1 MYKRT
6 TALLLALVMVIA
18 LMVPVNAAA
27 SITTRTQGQ
36 VVKTCLLQA
45 GYTQADADEHGD
57 WYELAY
63 YIGLLLREDDFDP
76 DAPCPS
82 SFSRTLS
89 TRNSQIR
96 RQIKQGI
103 DPVSPTAPVEPEE
116 PIDPPTEPT
125 DPPTEPTTP
134 PTEPT
139 DPPTEPTTPPTEPTT
154 PPTEPV
160 THSITITSDLT
171 DVDAAVNAAA
181 LLQIQA
187 SASNGAALSYQ
198 WYSCTNASGSGASKI
213 SGATSATYTAPTSA
227 RGTRYYYCIVSASG
241 MDSVQSRVAAVNTR
255 VMMRFDSNG
264 LAQPILTYVSGK
276 TSTCNNASNDIVRFC
291 VWVETDY
298 DTDGDG
304 KLDLVKVLVQLPRA
318 AMDGDYQ
325 APVIFEARPYV
336 EGTNASNTNF
346 NKNQS
351 YSFDNSKLY
360 SQPAARTHKGSTTTA
375 QQVANTNYTTFSS
388 YENLDWYDYFLVRG
402 YAIVTAHGLGG
413 KNSEGWETCGT
424 DLEIDAFACVI
435 EWLNNRSNRTAFTD
449 TTNCIT
455 IDADWSN
462 GKIGMTGRSYAG
474 TTQYALAALGV
485 DGLET
490 IVPVAGISSWYERL
504 NSQGLNVHYGGY
516 FSQTYMEWLAFYC
529 CSRYTPNSSGTI
541 YQNYCKYLSQ
551 MAKDEA
557 AANGDFTEFWEIR
570 DYTLDSSKIKCP
582 ALMVHGF
589 NDNNVAP
596 KHFQLMYDNYK
607 EAGVPVKLLLHQG
620 GHITPAHNTNK
631 VEMYVSN
638 DGETYQAVLN
648 EWFSHYLCG
657 VDNGAPTRPEVTVQ
671 SNVDGSWLTVDSWST
686 DKSYTWDPTTT
697 GTKTIN
703 SSSYNT
709 SNFQSYYLQQRD
721 NYNVF
726 DTMPVTEDM
735 TIQGV
740 VKVNLKAAP
749 ADNYGSKEGL
759 AMTAFLVDMSDSY
772 FNAFPSDVDGYVA
785 GNFNTY
791 NEYFD
796 MGGGATRYQRV
807 SLKQNR
813 VKYKIIARGACD
825 LADPYAGYRP
835 EDATDKPSFTLVKDS
850 YNNYT
855 IYLQPCHYTV
865 KAGHKL
871 ALVICTYDPIHYA
884 TQSQASSHNQNYSII
899 IDRDGTNVVMPLM
912 PN

>member
-1 MYKRT
+1 MYKRI
-6 TALLLALVMVIA
+6 TAILLALVMMIA
-18 LMVPVNAAA
+18 LAVPVSAAT
-27 SITTRTQGQ
+27 ITTRTQGQ
-36 VVKTCLLQA
+36 VVKTYLIQD
-45 GYTQADADEHGD
+45 GYTQADADEHGG

-63 YIGLLLREDDFDP
+63 YIGLLLREDNFNP
-76 DAPCPS
+76 DAYCPAL
-82 SFSRTLS
+82 FSLTLS
-89 TRNSQIR
+89 SRNAKIR

-103 DPVSPTAPVEPEE
+103 DPVSPTAPTEE
-116 PIDPPTEPT
+116 
-125 DPPTEPTTP
+125 
-134 PTEPT
+134 
-139 DPPTEPTTPPTEPTT
+139 PTEPTTPPTEPTT
-154 PPTEPV
+154 EPTTPPTEPPTEPTTPPTEPPTEPTTPPV
-160 THSITITSDLT
+160 VPEIIIEQAPADL
-171 DVDAAVNAAA
+171 NAALNSSAA
-181 LLQIQA
+181 LTVQA
-187 SASNGAALSYQ
+187 AASNGAALSYQ
-198 WYSCTNASGSGASKI
+198 WYSCTSASGSGAKAI
-213 SGATSATYTAPTSA
+213 SGANSASYTVPTSA
-227 RGTRYYYCIVSASG
+227 RGTSYYYCVVSGQG
-241 MDSVQSRVAAVNTR
+241 MTSVQTR
-255 VMMRFDSNG
+255 IATVKVSVQMVFDSNG

-291 VWVETDY
+291 VWVETNY

-318 AMDGDYQ
+318 AMEGDYQ

-336 EGTNASNTNF
+336 EGTNANNTNF

-360 SQPAARTHKGSTTTA
+360 SQPAARTHNGSSTTA
-375 QQVANTNYTTFSS
+375 QQVAGTNYTTFSS

-402 YAIVTAHGLGG
+402 FAIVTAHGLGG

-435 EWLNNRSNRTAFTD
+435 EWLNNPSNRTAFTD
-449 TTNCIT
+449 TTSNIT

-485 DGLET
+485 EGLET

-596 KHFQLMYDNYK
+596 KHFQLMYENYK

-631 VEMYVSN
+631 VEMYVGN

-657 VDNGAPTRPEVTVQ
+657 VENGAPTRPEVTVQ
-671 SNVDGSWLTVDSWST
+671 SNVDGSWIYLDSWDTS
-686 DKSYTWDPTTT
+686 KSYTWDPTTT
-697 GTKTIN
+697 DTKTIN
-703 SSSYNT
+703 SQYINT
-709 SNFQSYYLQQRD
+709 RDFQSYYLQQKD

-726 DTMPVTEDM
+726 DSMTVTEDM

-740 VKVNLKAAP
+740 VQVNLKAAP

-759 AMTAFLVDMSDSY
+759 AMTAFLVDMSTSN

-807 SLKQNR
+807 SLKQNS
-813 VKYKIIARGACD
+813 VKYKIIARGGCD

-835 EDATDKPSFTLVKDS
+835 EEATDDPSFTLTKNG
-850 YNNYT
+850 YNDYT

-865 KAGHKL
+865 KKGHTL

-884 TQSQASSHNQNYSII
+884 TKSQASNNNQNYSII
-899 IDRDGTNVVMPLM
+899 IDRTGTNVVMPLM
-912 PN
+912 P

>member
-1 MYKRT
+1 
-6 TALLLALVMVIA
+6 
-18 LMVPVNAAA
+18 
-27 SITTRTQGQ
+27 
-36 VVKTCLLQA
+36 
-45 GYTQADADEHGD
+45 
-57 WYELAY
+57 
-63 YIGLLLREDDFDP
+63 
-76 DAPCPS
+76 
-82 SFSRTLS
+82 
-89 TRNSQIR
+89 
-96 RQIKQGI
+96 
-103 DPVSPTAPVEPEE
+103 
-116 PIDPPTEPT
+116 
-125 DPPTEPTTP
+125 
-134 PTEPT
+134 
-139 DPPTEPTTPPTEPTT
+139 
-154 PPTEPV
+154 
-160 THSITITSDLT
+160 
-171 DVDAAVNAAA
+171 
-181 LLQIQA
+181 
-187 SASNGAALSYQ
+187 
-198 WYSCTNASGSGASKI
+198 
-213 SGATSATYTAPTSA
+213 
-227 RGTRYYYCIVSASG
+227 

-255 VMMRFDSNG
+255 VQMLFDSEG

-318 AMDGDYQ
+318 AMEGDYQ

-336 EGTNASNTNF
+336 EGTNSSNTNF
-346 NKNQS
+346 DKNQS

-360 SQPAARTHKGSTTTA
+360 SQPAARTHKGSSTTA

-529 CSRYTPNSSGTI
+529 CSRYTPSSSGTI

-620 GHITPAHNTNK
+620 GHITPA
-631 VEMYVSN
+631 
-638 DGETYQAVLN
+638 
-648 EWFSHYLCG
+648 
-657 VDNGAPTRPEVTVQ
+657 
-671 SNVDGSWLTVDSWST
+671 
-686 DKSYTWDPTTT
+686 
-697 GTKTIN
+697 
-703 SSSYNT
+703 
-709 SNFQSYYLQQRD
+709 
-721 NYNVF
+721 
-726 DTMPVTEDM
+726 
-735 TIQGV
+735 
-740 VKVNLKAAP
+740 
-749 ADNYGSKEGL
+749 DNYGSKEGL

-807 SLKQNR
+807 SLKQNS

-825 LADPYAGYRP
+825 LADPYSGYRP
-835 EDATDKPSFTLVKDS
+835 EEATDDPSFTLVKNT
-850 YNNYT
+850 YNDYT

-865 KAGHKL
+865 KKGHKL

-884 TQSQASSHNQNYSII
+884 TKSQASSNNQNYSIL
-899 IDRDGTNVVMPLM
+899 IDRTGTNVVMPLM

>member
-76 DAPCPS
+76 DAACPS

-139 DPPTEPTTPPTEPTT
+139 DPPTEPTT

-336 EGTNASNTNF
+336 EGTNSSNTNF

-516 FSQTYMEWLAFYC
+516 FSETYMEWLAFYC
-529 CSRYTPNSSGTI
+529 CSRYTPKSSGTI

-703 SSSYNT
+703 STSTNT
-709 SNFQSYYLQQRD
+709 GNFQTYYLKD
-721 NYNVF
+721 NTNINVF

-807 SLKQNR
+807 SLKQNS

-825 LADPYAGYRP
+825 LADPYSGYRP
-835 EDATDKPSFTLVKDS
+835 EDATDDPSFTLVKNT
-850 YNNYT
+850 YNDYT

-865 KAGHKL
+865 KKGHKL

-884 TQSQASSHNQNYSII
+884 TKNQASSHNQNYSIL
-899 IDRDGTNVVMPLM
+899 IDRTGTNVVMPLM

>member
-1 MYKRT
+1 MFKRT
-6 TALLLALVMVIA
+6 TALLLALVMMIA
-18 LMVPVNAAA
+18 LAVPVSADAT
-27 SITTRTQGQ
+27 ITTRTQGQ
-36 VVKTCLLQA
+36 VVQTCLRQA
-45 GYTQADADEHGD
+45 GYTQEDADEHGD

-76 DAPCPS
+76 DAPCS
-82 SFSRTLS
+82 SQFSRTLN
-89 TRNSQIR
+89 TRNSKIR

-103 DPVSPTAPVEPEE
+103 DPVSPTAP
-116 PIDPPTEPT
+116 TEPT
-125 DPPTEPTTP
+125 DPPTEPS
-134 PTEPT
+134 EPT
-139 DPPTEPTTPPTEPTT
+139 A

-160 THSITITSDLT
+160 AHKITITADCP
-171 DVDAAVNAAA
+171 DVDAALNGTAA
-181 LLQIQA
+181 LRVEA

-198 WYSCTNASGSGASKI
+198 WYSCTSASGSGAARI
-213 SGATSATYTAPTSA
+213 SGATSAAYSAPTTD
-227 RGTRYYYCIVSASG
+227 RGTRYYYCVVSASG
-241 MDSVQSRVAAVNTR
+241 LDPVQSRVAAVTTR
-255 VMMRFDSNG
+255 VQMQFNSQG

-318 AMDGDYQ
+318 AMEGDYQ

-336 EGTNASNTNF
+336 EGTNSSNTKF
-346 NKNQS
+346 DKSES

-360 SQPAARTHKGSTTTA
+360 AQPAARTHKGSSTTA
-375 QQVANTNYTTFSS
+375 ELVSQTNYTSFST

-402 YAIVTAHGLGG
+402 FAIVTAHGLGG

-435 EWLNNRSNRTAFTD
+435 EWLNKRAGRTAFTD
-449 TTNCIT
+449 TTSNIT

-485 DGLET
+485 EGLET

-516 FSQTYMEWLAFYC
+516 FSETYMEWLAFYC

-657 VDNGAPTRPEVTVQ
+657 VENGAPTRPEVTVQ

-697 GTKTIN
+697 GTKTLN
-703 SSSYNT
+703 SRYINT
-709 SNFQSYYLQQRD
+709 SNFQSNYLQQRD
-721 NYNVF
+721 NYNVY
-726 DTMPVTEDM
+726 DSMTVTEDM

-740 VKVNLKAAP
+740 VEVNLKAAP
-749 ADNYGSKEGL
+749 AASYGSQEGL
-759 AMTAFLVDMSDSY
+759 AMTAFLVDVSDSY

-785 GNFNTY
+785 GNFTTY

-807 SLKQNR
+807 SLKQNS
-813 VKYKIIARGACD
+813 VKYKIIARGGCD

-835 EDATDKPSFTLVKDS
+835 EDATDDPSFTLTKNG
-850 YNNYT
+850 YNDYT

-865 KAGHKL
+865 KKGHTL

-884 TQSQASSHNQNYSII
+884 TQSQASNHNQNYSII
-899 IDRDGTNVVMPLM
+899 IDRTGTNVVMPLM
-912 PN
+912 PSSGN